1 MISKKFKVVIT
12 LVLAVGAVGIALG
25 SYAASGGLAQAENT
39 DKDFTTSSTYMMT
52 DASSVNGDSSTLA
65 RTKDRISA
73 TFQTSDLQEG
83 NAYTMWWVIFNNPEE
98 CEHPVP
104 GITSCGEGDVF
115 GKPFGETPV
124 QVSVQYAAGNIVS
137 QTGIISLGADLNVGD
152 LPTQPGQ
159 LVFGPGL
166 IDAKKAEIHL
176 VVRDHGPYIPGMVE
190 AQLTTFGG
198 ACTAATDPTGIG
210 PVGPNECADVQF
222 AAHVPFQ
229 LR

>member
-1 MISKKFKVVIT
+1 MINKKFKLVIT
-12 LVLAVGAVGIALG
+12 LVLAFAAVGIALG
-25 SYAASGGLAQAENT
+25 AYAATGGLAQADNQENEV
-39 DKDFTTSSTYMMT
+39 TTSSTYRMT
-52 DASSVNGDSSTLA
+52 DASSVIGDSSTLA
-65 RTKDRISA
+65 RSKDRIAA
-73 TFQTSDLQEG
+73 TLQTSDLQEG

-115 GKPFGETPV
+115 GEPFGETPV
-124 QVSVQYAAGNIVS
+124 QVSVQFAAGNIVS
-137 QTGIISLGADLNVGD
+137 QIGTISLGADLNVGE

-166 IDAKKAEIHL
+166 IDAKKAEVHL

-198 ACTAATDPTGIG
+198 ACTTATDPTGTG
-210 PVGPNECADVQF
+210 PLGPNECADVQF

>member
-12 LVLAVGAVGIALG
+12 LVLAVAAVGIALG
-25 SYAASGGLAQAENT
+25 SYAATGGLARAENT

-115 GKPFGETPV
+115 GEPFGKTPV

-137 QTGIISLGADLNVGD
+137 QTGTINLGADLNVGE
-152 LPTQPGQ
+152 LPTKPGQ

-166 IDAKKAEIHL
+166 IDAKKAEVHL
-176 VVRDHGPYIPGMVE
+176 VVRDHGPAIPGMVE

-198 ACTAATDPTGIG
+198 GCTPATDPTGTG

-222 AAHVPFQ
+222 AAHIPLQ

>member
-1 MISKKFKVVIT
+1 MTSRKFKLVIT
-12 LVLAVGAVGIALG
+12 LVLAVAVVGIALG
-25 SYAASGGLAQAENT
+25 TYVATVGLARADDP
-39 DKDFTTSSTYMMT
+39 DKDFTISSTYMMT
-52 DASSVNGDSSTLA
+52 DASSVSDDSSTLT
-65 RTKDRISA
+65 RTTDRIAA

-115 GKPFGETPV
+115 GEPFGETPV
-124 QVSVQYAAGNIVS
+124 QVSVQFGAGNIVS
-137 QTGIISLGADLNVGD
+137 QTGTISLGADLNVGE

-166 IDAKKAEIHL
+166 IDAKKAEVHL
-176 VVRDHGPYIPGMVE
+176 VVRNHGPYIPGMVE

-198 ACTAATDPTGIG
+198 ACTADTDPTGTG